1 MQVDWNTIEVDEV
14 VTNLKDYTEQLSRNG
29 RLQVSW
35 NVEPNLPALTTD
47 AVNLEEILQNLIG
60 NAYKFTPAG
69 KIEIVVRNL
78 KDKGRF
84 ELAVADTG
92 RGIEEKDLDRI
103 FEEFH
108 QLKEA
113 HTGNFDGFGLGLN
126 IVKKYLDLMEGD
138 IRVDSR
144 PGVGTT
150 FTFTLPY
157 SPAVH

>member
-47 AVNLEEILQNLIG
+47 AVKLEEILQNLIG

-84 ELAVADTG
+84 EFAVDDTG
-92 RGIEEKDLDRI
+92 RGIEVKDLGSI
-103 FEEFH
+103 FEELH
-108 QLKEA
+108 HSEEV
-113 HTGNFDGFGLGLN
+113 HSGNL
-126 IVKKYLDLMEGD
+126 
-138 IRVDSR
+138 
-144 PGVGTT
+144 VG
-150 FTFTLPY
+150 
-157 SPAVH
+157 